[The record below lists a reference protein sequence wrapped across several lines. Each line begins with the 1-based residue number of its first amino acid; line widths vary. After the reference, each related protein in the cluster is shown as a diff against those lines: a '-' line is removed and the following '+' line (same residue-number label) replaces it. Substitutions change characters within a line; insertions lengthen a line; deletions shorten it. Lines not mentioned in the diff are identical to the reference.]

1 MYILLKGTKSLSPC
15 PTPLLH
21 PGFWDKVPVPLS
33 QNENNLNISK
43 ATLWQYFLPCFII
56 EAGKE
61 NFTAGKNSCQTAR
74 IISNLQGRGGPRVRV
89 IKFQIVNKDRI
100 GLVYDISRVFAEMD
114 INIVHLE
121 VMPDIMYL
129 EISSEKEI
137 DQDLLFSRLQ
147 GVRGVIACT
156 NIDLLPSEKT
166 NRQLTAVLD
175 TISEGVMAINSA
187 GEITNVNPLA
197 ERIFNRDKEELLG
210 TKITSLFE
218 DNLPILTCLES
229 GKPYNHQEVFIKR
242 GDTHNNFFTS
252 GRPIMDTQGR
262 VRGVVITFKDMREV
276 KDFIYT
282 VTKPADITFNEIVGK
297 SSKVQSIIQLCKRFA
312 MSNSTILL
320 RGESGTGKELFA
332 RSIHMASKRKD
343 KPFVPVNLASLPD
356 SLLESELFGYTGGSF
371 TGAAKSGRPGLF
383 EFANEGTI
391 FLDEI
396 GEMLPNLQVKLLRVL
411 QEGKVKR
418 VGSQMEKP
426 VDVRVIAATNSDLE
440 SLIKE
445 NKFREDLYYRLN
457 VIPIYLPP
465 LRNRKEDIPLLAMY
479 FIKSMSAKLDKKVE
493 SVTSRA
499 MDKLCSYDW
508 PGNIRELENVIER
521 AVNLAAEPYLTEDLI
536 LIKDKSI
543 SQSDFREAFQEEDTL
558 QDIVSQYEKEVLK
571 SALRKDLSIRQTAR
585 SLGISHTAL
594 MNKIK
599 KYDLK

>member
-1 MYILLKGTKSLSPC
+1 M
-15 PTPLLH
+15 
-21 PGFWDKVPVPLS
+21 
-33 QNENNLNISK
+33 
-43 ATLWQYFLPCFII
+43 
-56 EAGKE
+56 
-61 NFTAGKNSCQTAR
+61 
-74 IISNLQGRGGPRVRV
+74 

-100 GLVYDISRVFAEMD
+100 GLVYDISQVFAQMH

-121 VMPDIMYL
+121 VMPDIMHL
-129 EISSEKEI
+129 EISSEADI
-137 DQDLLFSRLQ
+137 DQEVLFSRLKAVK
-147 GVRGVIACT
+147 GVMACK

-175 TISEGVMAINSA
+175 AINEGVMAINSE
-187 GEITNVNPLA
+187 GEVTTVNPMV
-197 ERIFNRDKEELLG
+197 EKIFNRDKDRLFGE
-210 TKITSLFE
+210 KITSLIE
-218 DNLPILTCLES
+218 DNQPILTCLQS
-229 GKPYNHQEVFIKR
+229 GQPYNHQEVFIKK

-252 GRPIMDTQGR
+252 GRPIKDTQGH
-262 VRGVVITFKDMREV
+262 VRGVVITLKDMREV
-276 KDFIYT
+276 RDFFYS
-282 VTKPADITFNEIVGK
+282 VTKPADITFDEIVGK
-297 SSKVQSIIQLCKRFA
+297 SSKIQSIIHLCKRFA
-312 MSNSTILL
+312 LSNSTILL

-332 RSIHMASKRKD
+332 RSIHMASKRKN

-440 SLIKE
+440 ALIKE

-479 FIKSMSAKLDKKVE
+479 FIRSMSAKLDKKVE
-493 SVTSRA
+493 SVTSQA
-499 MDKLCSYDW
+499 MEKLCSYEW

-521 AVNLAAEPYLTEDLI
+521 AVNLATEPYLTEDLI
-536 LIKDKSI
+536 HLKDKIHQPERLPGRVPRGGFPAKHGFPVRKGSLKE
-543 SQSDFREAFQEEDTL
+543 RP
-558 QDIVSQYEKEVLK
+558 EKGPIHQADGPLPGNLPYGPHEQ
-571 SALRKDLSIRQTAR
+571 AE
-585 SLGISHTAL
+585 
-594 MNKIK
+594 KIQA
-599 KYDLK
+599 